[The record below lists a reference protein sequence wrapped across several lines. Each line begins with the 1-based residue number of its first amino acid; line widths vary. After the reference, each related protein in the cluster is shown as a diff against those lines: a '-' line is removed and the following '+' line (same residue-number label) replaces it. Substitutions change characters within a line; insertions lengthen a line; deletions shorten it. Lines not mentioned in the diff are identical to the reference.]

1 MFYRFLFI
9 FKFLFFISIN
19 LNAGLFDDVN
29 KALNQVTENLSN
41 ETKTNKNTN
50 SVNDT
55 EPAKDLPSSGD
66 ILFFDP
72 SVNGSYNPDTQR
84 WYDYSLLTKKTQK
97 APRNCYNFNSTKIME
112 RKKAKENFP
121 NYMRWY
127 RDCGEYYPDALI
139 PKRNWEAECAQMGQE
154 TCQTAMQ
161 LEKIQKLLDQSY
173 LNYSYAIAMIADA
186 IGLKEEAEDLFAL
199 LAYIEDPF
207 VKETRSY
214 HDATSIVWI
223 NTIDLS
229 EKIFEKMN
237 SGYIPSDQEI
247 ILLQQADAIRI
258 QAHNDQMLALKEA
271 KKLQTMGD
279 LGALLG
285 SFISTWD
292 SQKVLYKRIDKE
304 LEKYESAVSK
314 SSGKDLRL
322 EQVNLEEEIDSI
334 DF

>member
-1 MFYRFLFI
+1 MFYRFLFV

-66 ILFFDP
+66 TLFFDP
-72 SVNGSYNPDTQR
+72 SVNGNYNPDTQR

-207 VKETRSY
+207 VKAKQGLITMQL
-214 HDATSIVWI
+214 AVAWV
-223 NTIDLS
+223 NTVDLS
-229 EKIFEKMN
+229 EKIFEEN
-237 SGYIPSDQEI
+237 ELWTYSPSDQEI
-247 ILLQQADAIRI
+247 ILLQQADAVRI
-258 QAHNDQMLALKEA
+258 QAHNDQMLSP
-271 KKLQTMGD
+271 QR
-279 LGALLG
+279 
-285 SFISTWD
+285 S
-292 SQKVLYKRIDKE
+292 
-304 LEKYESAVSK
+304 
-314 SSGKDLRL
+314 
-322 EQVNLEEEIDSI
+322 
-334 DF
+334 